1 MAESDSGEKTE
12 EPTAKKLTDARKKG
26 QIARSK
32 DLGTMFV
39 LVGSAFAL
47 FLMGNS
53 LVEGMSLMMKR
64 LFSLSRREV
73 MDVNALFNVVG
84 NSAGFVIMPMLWIFF
99 IITIA
104 AFIGN
109 TLLGG
114 MSFSWEAM
122 APKASRLSPLAGFK
136 RMFGVQ
142 AAVELIKSILK
153 FFVVFIVAYLLLSG
167 LFEQILGLS
176 LEEVPINF
184 SHAVNMLLWMFL
196 ALALSIGIIVI
207 IDAPYQVWNHTR
219 ELKMTKQEIKDEHKN
234 IEGNPEV
241 KGRIKRTQYEMSQ
254 RRMMGE
260 VPDSDVVITNPT
272 HYSIA
277 LKYDADAGGAPKLVA
292 KGIDEMAM
300 HIRTIAKENNVE
312 IIQSAALARSL
323 YYTAEVDQDIPEE
336 LYAAVAQVLAFIFQ
350 LNEHKKGRAKKP
362 IPIAKVLPIPED
374 FKY

>member
-39 LVGSAFAL
+39 LVGSAFAMM
-47 FLMGNS
+47 LMGSS

-73 MDVNALFNVVG
+73 MDVNAIFNVIS
-84 NSAGFVIMPMLWIFF
+84 NSVSFVIVPMLWIFF
-99 IITIA
+99 IIVIA

-114 MSFSWEAM
+114 MSFSWGAM
-122 APKASRLSPLAGFK
+122 APKASRLSPAAGFK

-142 AAVELIKSILK
+142 AGVELIKSILK
-153 FFVVFIVAYLLLSG
+153 FFVVFIVAFLLLTG

-176 LEEVPINF
+176 LEAVPTNF
-184 SHAVNMLLWMFL
+184 SHAVTMLLWMFL
-196 ALALSIGIIVI
+196 ALALSIGIIAV

-219 ELKMTKQEIKDEHKN
+219 QLKMTKQEIKDEHKN
-234 IEGNPEV
+234 TEGNPEV

-260 VPDSDVVITNPT
+260 VPNSDVVITNPT

-277 LKYDADAGGAPKLVA
+277 LKYDADVGGAPRLVA

-300 HIRTIAKENNVE
+300 HIRTIAKENGVE

-323 YYTAEVDQDIPEE
+323 YYTAEIDQDIPEE

-362 IPIAKVLPIPED
+362 IPIAKELPIPEE

>member
-1 MAESDSGEKTE
+1 MAESDSGEKSE

-39 LVGSAFAL
+39 LVGSACAML
-47 FLMGNS
+47 LVGNS
-53 LVEGMSLMMKR
+53 LVQALSLMMKR
-64 LFSLSRREV
+64 LFSLSRRET
-73 MDVNALFNVVG
+73 MDLNALFNVIA
-84 NSAGFVIMPMLWIFF
+84 NSVTLVITPILWIFF
-99 IITIA
+99 IIIVA

-109 TLLGG
+109 TMLGG

-142 AAVELIKSILK
+142 AGVELIKSILK
-153 FFVVFIVAYLLLSG
+153 FFVVFIVAFLLLTG

-176 LEEVPINF
+176 LEAVPTNF
-184 SHAVNMLLWMFL
+184 AHAVSMLLWMFL
-196 ALALSIGIIVI
+196 TLALSIGIIAI

-219 ELKMTKQEIKDEHKN
+219 QLKMTKQEIKDEHKN
-234 IEGNPEV
+234 TEGNPEV

-277 LKYDADAGGAPKLVA
+277 LKYDADVGGAPKLVA

-300 HIRTIAKENNVE
+300 HIRTIAKEHDVE

-350 LNEHKKGRAKKP
+350 LNEHKKGRGKKP
-362 IPIAKVLPIPED
+362 IPIAKELPIPEE

>member
-1 MAESDSGEKTE
+1 MAESDSGEKSE

-39 LVGSAFAL
+39 LVGSACAML
-47 FLMGNS
+47 LVGNS
-53 LVEGMSLMMKR
+53 LVQALSLMMKR
-64 LFSLSRREV
+64 LFSLSRRET
-73 MDVNALFNVVG
+73 MDLNALFNVIA
-84 NSAGFVIMPMLWIFF
+84 NSVTLVVTPILWIFF
-99 IITIA
+99 IIIVA

-109 TLLGG
+109 TMLGG

-142 AAVELIKSILK
+142 AGVELIKSILK
-153 FFVVFIVAYLLLSG
+153 FFVVFIVAFLLLTG

-176 LEEVPINF
+176 LEAVPTNF
-184 SHAVNMLLWMFL
+184 AHAVSMLLWMFL
-196 ALALSIGIIVI
+196 TLALSIGIIAI

-219 ELKMTKQEIKDEHKN
+219 QLKMTKQEIKDEHKN
-234 IEGNPEV
+234 TEGNPEV

-277 LKYDADAGGAPKLVA
+277 LKYDADVGGAPKLVA

-300 HIRTIAKENNVE
+300 HIRTIAKEHDVE

-350 LNEHKKGRAKKP
+350 LNEHKKGRGKKP
-362 IPIAKVLPIPED
+362 IPIAKELPIPEE

>member
-39 LVGSAFAL
+39 LVGSGFAML
-47 FLMGNS
+47 VMGSS
-53 LVEGMSLMMKR
+53 LVEGLSLMMKR

-73 MDVNALFNVVG
+73 MDVNAIFNVIA
-84 NSAGFVIMPMLWIFF
+84 NSIPLVVTPILWIFF
-99 IITIA
+99 IIIIA

-109 TLLGG
+109 TMLGG
-114 MSFSWEAM
+114 MSFSWAAM
-122 APKASRLSPLAGFK
+122 APKASRLSPAAGFK

-153 FFVVFIVAYLLLSG
+153 FFVVFIVAFLLLTG

-176 LEEVPINF
+176 LEVMPTNF
-184 SHAVNMLLWMFL
+184 DHAVNMLLWMFL
-196 ALALSIGIIVI
+196 TLALSIGIIAV

-219 ELKMTKQEIKDEHKN
+219 QLKMTKQEVKDEHKN
-234 IEGNPEV
+234 TEGNPEV

-260 VPDSDVVITNPT
+260 VPNSDVVITNPT

-277 LKYDADAGGAPKLVA
+277 LKYDADVGGAPKLVA

-300 HIRTIAKENNVE
+300 HIRTIAKENGVE
-312 IIQSAALARSL
+312 IVQSAALARSL
-323 YYTAEVDQDIPEE
+323 YYTAEIDQDIPEE

-350 LNEHKKGRAKKP
+350 LNEHKKGRARKP
-362 IPIAKVLPIPED
+362 IPIAKELPIPEE

>member
-39 LVGSAFAL
+39 LVGSACAML
-47 FLMGNS
+47 LMGNS
-53 LVEGMSLMMKR
+53 LVQGLSLMMRR

-73 MDVNALFNVVG
+73 MDVNAIFNVISHSV
-84 NSAGFVIMPMLWIFF
+84 SLIVAPMLWVFF
-99 IITIA
+99 IIIVA

-114 MSFSWEAM
+114 MSFSWGAM
-122 APKASRLSPLAGFK
+122 APKASRLSPFAGFK

-142 AAVELIKSILK
+142 AAVELVKSILK
-153 FFVVFIVAYLLLSG
+153 FFVVFIVAFLLLTG

-176 LEEVPINF
+176 LEAVPTNF
-184 SHAVNMLLWMFL
+184 GHAVNMLLWMFL
-196 ALALSIGIIVI
+196 ALALSIGIIAI

-219 ELKMTKQEIKDEHKN
+219 QLKMTKQEIKDEHKN
-234 IEGNPEV
+234 TEGNPEV

-260 VPDSDVVITNPT
+260 VPNSDVVITNPT

-277 LKYDADAGGAPKLVA
+277 LKYDAVIGGAPKLVA

-323 YYTAEVDQDIPEE
+323 YYTAKVDQDIPEE

-362 IPIAKVLPIPED
+362 IPIAKELPIPEE

>member
-39 LVGSAFAL
+39 LVGSAFAMM
-47 FLMGNS
+47 LMGSS

-73 MDVNALFNVVG
+73 MDVNAIFNVIS
-84 NSAGFVIMPMLWIFF
+84 NSVSFVIVPMLWIFF
-99 IITIA
+99 IIVVA

-153 FFVVFIVAYLLLSG
+153 FFVVFIVAFLLLTG

-176 LEEVPINF
+176 LEAVPTNF
-184 SHAVNMLLWMFL
+184 GHAVTMLLWMFL
-196 ALALSIGIIVI
+196 ALALSIGIIAV

-219 ELKMTKQEIKDEHKN
+219 QLKMTKQEIKDEHKN
-234 IEGNPEV
+234 TEGNPEV

-260 VPDSDVVITNPT
+260 VPNSDVVITNPT

-277 LKYDADAGGAPKLVA
+277 LKYDADVGGAPRLVA

-300 HIRTIAKENNVE
+300 HIRTIAKENGVE

-323 YYTAEVDQDIPEE
+323 YYTAEIDQDIPEE

-362 IPIAKVLPIPED
+362 IPIAKELPIPEE

>member
-1 MAESDSGEKTE
+1 MAESDSGEKSE

-39 LVGSAFAL
+39 LVGSGFAM
-47 FLMGNS
+47 FLVGNS
-53 LVEGMSLMMKR
+53 LVQALASMMKR
-64 LFSLSRREV
+64 LFSPNRREV
-73 MDVNALFNVVG
+73 MDVNALFSVIS
-84 NSAGFVIMPMLWIFF
+84 NSVSMVIAPMLWIFF
-99 IITIA
+99 IIIIA

-109 TLLGG
+109 TMLGG

-153 FFVVFIVAYLLLSG
+153 FFVVFIVAFLLLSG

-176 LEEVPINF
+176 LEAVPTNF
-184 SHAVNMLLWMFL
+184 GHAVNMLLWMFL
-196 ALALSIGIIVI
+196 TLALSIGIIAI

-219 ELKMTKQEIKDEHKN
+219 QLKMTKQEIKDEHKN
-234 IEGNPEV
+234 TEGNPEV
-241 KGRIKRTQYEMSQ
+241 KGHIKRTQYEMSQ

-260 VPDSDVVITNPT
+260 VPNSDVVITNPT

-277 LKYDADAGGAPKLVA
+277 LKYDAAVGGAPILVA

-300 HIRTIAKENNVE
+300 HIRTIARENDVE

-323 YYTAEVDQDIPEE
+323 YYTAEVNQDIPEE

-350 LNEHKKGRAKKP
+350 LSEHKKGRAKKP
-362 IPIAKVLPIPED
+362 IPIAKELPIPEE
-374 FKY
+374 FRY